1 MSKILI
7 LALSLVSLVSAV
19 VTSFGDET
27 LNVIGLII
35 AIPLYIALIVF
46 VAMDAKQKGKSMALI
61 ILPVLLGAIGGLIY
75 YFIVF
80 KEAD

>member
-1 MSKILI
+1 MSKTLI

-27 LNVIGLII
+27 LNIIGFII

-80 KEAD
+80 KEKD